1 MKSNSNVQYASLLIS
16 AIVLVGCG
24 AEREEEPVLVESSLS
39 VQLMDTLNESLDGG
53 VEGLV
58 LPHSSDFANIP
69 ADPNNPIT
77 AEKVQLGMMLFH
89 ETAVATDGVNAERAN
104 TWSCASC
111 HHAAAGFKS
120 GVVQGI
126 GEGGTGFGVAG
137 ELRVLAAGF
146 DKLSDNPS
154 LVPDVQPLTSP
165 SILNTAFQE
174 VMLWNGQF
182 GNQDGGLINA
192 ELPANILATQG
203 TPKFENV
210 RGLAGLETQAVA
222 GTKVHRLNTFNNS
235 FVQQNIE
242 YQLLYE
248 AAYPD
253 GGNDVLEN
261 MGKAIAA
268 YERTVL
274 ANQAPFQRWLR
285 GEDAALTDQEKRGGI
300 LFFGKAGCVSCHTGP
315 ALSSKLGA
323 ISDEVFMA
331 IGFADLDTSDPSI
344 TGVVTENDAKGRGGF
359 TGREEDNYKF
369 KIPQL
374 YNLKDSDVF
383 GHGGS
388 FTSIRQVVV
397 YKNAAVP
404 QKRLANSLLDERFVP
419 LNLNEEEIDDLVAFL
434 KEGLYDPEL
443 ERYTPDA
450 LPSGQCF
457 PVADEQSKIDL
468 NCAP

>member
-1 MKSNSNVQYASLLIS
+1 MKLNSNVQYASLLIS

-24 AEREEEPVLVESSLS
+24 GESEEEPAVVESSLS
-39 VQLMDTLNESLDGG
+39 VRLMDTLNESLDGG
-53 VEGLV
+53 VEELV
-58 LPHSSDFANIP
+58 LPQSSDFENIP

-77 AEKVQLGMMLFH
+77 SEKVQLGMMLFH
-89 ETAVATDGVNAERAN
+89 ETAVATDGVNAGLAN
-104 TWSCASC
+104 SWSCASC
-111 HHAAAGFKS
+111 HHVAAGFKS

-137 ELRVLAAGF
+137 ELRVLAPGF
-146 DKLSDNPS
+146 DKASDDPS

-165 SILNTAFQE
+165 TVLNTAFQE

-182 GNQDGGLINA
+182 GNQEGGLINA
-192 ELPANILATQG
+192 ELPVNILATQG
-203 TPKFENV
+203 TPKSENI
-210 RGLAGLETQAVA
+210 RGLAGLETQAIA

-248 AAYPD
+248 LAFPD
-253 GGNDVLEN
+253 GGDDILEN

-300 LFFGKAGCVSCHTGP
+300 LFFGKAGCISCHTGP
-315 ALSSKLGA
+315 ALSSKVGA

-331 IGFADLDTSDPSI
+331 IGFADLDTSDPNI
-344 TGVVTENDAKGRGGF
+344 TGVVTDNDAKGRGGF
-359 TGREEDNYKF
+359 TGRAEDNYKF
-369 KIPQL
+369 KVPQL
-374 YNLKDSDVF
+374 YNLKDSNVF

-388 FTSIRQVVV
+388 FTSVRQVVS
-397 YKNAAVP
+397 YKNTGVP
-404 QKRLANSLLDERFVP
+404 QKRLTSSILDERFIP
-419 LNLNEEEIDDLVAFL
+419 LNLTDEEIDDLVAFL
-434 KEGLYDPEL
+434 EEGLYDPEL
-443 ERYTPDA
+443 ERYAPDA